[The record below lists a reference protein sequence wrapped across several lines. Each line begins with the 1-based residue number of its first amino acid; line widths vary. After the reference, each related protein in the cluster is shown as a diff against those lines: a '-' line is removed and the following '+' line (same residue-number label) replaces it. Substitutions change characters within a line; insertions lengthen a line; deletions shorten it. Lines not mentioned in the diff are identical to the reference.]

1 MPAIAIGGMFSS
13 PSYLILCPLS
23 LSPLSQV
30 NAKCGGVKGT
40 AQKTEASDTEMAT
53 AVSRAAGESRGQ
65 SMDGSPVSSGRGSA
79 DEPQRG
85 TSYSGI
91 VVRDQAAT
99 TNPPSPPGGEEEGVY
114 PPPQPLNLEEGGGG
128 GHRGSPLS
136 RRPSPPPTMY
146 TL

>member
-1 MPAIAIGGMFSS
+1 MFSS

-99 TNPPSPPGGEEEGVY
+99 TNPPSPPGGEAEDGVY